1 MSTPSHEDWIA
12 RLSDYLDGDLDASDA
27 DRVKGHLAECAMCRA
42 VLADLEEIVERAAA
56 LGDVQPERDLW
67 PGIAG
72 AIRATTG
79 PGAQARVIPFPGDGE
94 IRRRRGT
101 FLTVPQMAA
110 ASVVLVAISAAAT
123 WWAGMGGVGHGTPTV
138 AADGAPVAL
147 VSDLARPPE
156 ALARELSGLERVFAQ
171 VSDSLDPGTVL
182 ILEKNLGVIQ
192 RAIDESVRALAVDP
206 ANTFLRDHLERAYR
220 EKASFLREVTTFA
233 GWEG

>member
-1 MSTPSHEDWIA
+1 MSTPNHETWIA

-27 DRVKGHLAECAMCRA
+27 HEMEGHLAECATCRA
-42 VLADLEEIVERAAA
+42 VLADLEDIVERAAA
-56 LGDVQPERDLW
+56 LGDIQPARDLW
-67 PGIAG
+67 PDIVGTL
-72 AIRATTG
+72 RAARG
-79 PGAQARVIPFPGDGE
+79 RSAPAQVIPFPGDAE
-94 IRRRRGT
+94 VRRRRGT

-110 ASVVLVAISAAAT
+110 ASVVLIALSAAAT
-123 WWAGMGGVGHGTPTV
+123 WWAGMGGVVQGTPAV

-156 ALARELSGLERVFAQ
+156 ALARELSGLEGVFAQ
-171 VSDSLDPGTVL
+171 VRDSLDAGTVL

-233 GWEG
+233 DWEG